1 MNSNEI
7 KIFKEEIL
15 QRIIAIEKSVMTIL
29 PKSAESN
36 IGELIIKYDQ
46 FTERLNEIEKIAN
59 KDKVLIDSIHS
70 IKTWENKAQDQI
82 TNIEIRLNGIQR
94 ELKDTVSKYDK
105 IFMENLFIPGMIG
118 ENNCRYKNMR
128 EFIEVY

>member
-29 PKSAESN
+29 PNSAESN